1 MDKRPRRLAGVERRA
16 YDAVAMP
23 DASPAARSK
32 PDFSAVDFD
41 KAPFI
46 VIWEVTQG
54 CDLACVHCR
63 AEARPWRDPLELST
77 EEAFRLIDQIREF
90 GHPLFVLT
98 GGDPLKRPDIF
109 DIIRYADRK
118 GLRVTLTPSATPL
131 MTRERI
137 QEMKEAGLARMAVS
151 LDGHDAASHDAF
163 RRVPGSFDWTLRCI
177 RHARAIDLDV
187 QVNTT
192 VTRHNKAHVREIAAL
207 LAHEDICLWAVFFLV
222 PVGRG
227 KKDEMLDAAEHEE
240 VFNLLYD
247 LSKEVPFD
255 IKTTAAQH
263 YRRVVV
269 QRRRREAH
277 AAGGAPGAGRPME
290 PGGWASPDFLT
301 DKARPAADASTEVGR
316 SVKGINDG
324 NGFVF
329 ISHHGDVCPSGFLPI
344 SGGNVRERS
353 LVDIYRN
360 APLFRRIRDY
370 TQLKGKCGWC
380 DFRDICGGSR
390 SRSYGVTGDIMAS
403 EPYCAY
409 DPPPSARSA
418 AGA

>member
-1 MDKRPRRLAGVERRA
+1 MESDVRKILEVRP
-16 YDAVAMP
+16 
-23 DASPAARSK
+23 K
-32 PDFSAVDFD
+32 PDFASVDFD

-63 AEARPWRDPLELST
+63 AQARPWRDPLELSIG
-77 EEAFRLIDQIREF
+77 EAYKLVDQIREF

-109 DIIRYADRK
+109 DIIRYADKK

-131 MTRERI
+131 MTRQKI
-137 QEMKEAGLARMAVS
+137 QEMKDAGLARMAVS
-151 LDGHDAASHDAF
+151 LDGHGQASHDAF
-163 RRVPGSFDWTLRCI
+163 RRVPGSYDWTIQCI
-177 RHARAIDLDV
+177 RHARAIDLPV

-192 VTRHNKAHVREIAAL
+192 VTRHNKAHVRDIAWL
-207 LAHEDICLWAVFFLV
+207 LAKEDICLWAVFFLV

-227 KKDEMLDAAEHEE
+227 KKEEMLDAAEHEE
-240 VFNLLYD
+240 IFNLLYD
-247 LSKEVPFD
+247 LSKEMPFD

-263 YRRVVV
+263 YRRVVI
-269 QRRRREAH
+269 QRRRAEGLIQAPV
-277 AAGGAPGAGRPME
+277 PGAFAME
-290 PGGWASPDFLT
+290 PGGWISPDFLT
-301 DKARPAADASTEVGR
+301 GKARPAADASEEVGR
-316 SVKGINDG
+316 SVKGINDA

-360 APLFRRIRDY
+360 APLFRELRDY
-370 TQLKGKCGWC
+370 TKLKGKCGWC
-380 DFRDICGGSR
+380 DFRDLCGGSR
-390 SRSYGVTGDIMAS
+390 SRSYSVTGDSLAS

-409 DPPPSARSA
+409 DPPTPLR
-418 AGA
+418 

>member
-1 MDKRPRRLAGVERRA
+1 MAVSAHLSNRRRLAAGSDAA
-16 YDAVAMP
+16 YDAVMGQAG
-23 DASPAARSK
+23 AVREK
-32 PDFSAVDFD
+32 PDFAAVDFD

-63 AEARPWRDPLELST
+63 AEARPWRDPMELST
-77 EEAFRLIDQIREF
+77 AEAFRLVDQIREF

-109 DIIRYADRK
+109 EIIRYADRQ

-131 MTRERI
+131 MTRERV
-137 QEMKEAGLARMAVS
+137 QEMKDAGLARMAVS
-151 LDGHDAASHDAF
+151 LDAHDAASHDAF
-163 RRVPGSFDWTLRCI
+163 RRVPGSFDWTLQCI
-177 RHARAIDLDV
+177 RHARAIGLDV

-192 VTRHNKAHVREIAAL
+192 VTRHNKAHVRRIAGL
-207 LAHEDICLWAVFFLV
+207 LAKEDICLWAVFFLV

-227 KKDEMLDAAEHEE
+227 KKDEMLDAAGHEE

-247 LSKEVPFD
+247 LSKEMPFD

-263 YRRVVV
+263 YRRVVIE
-269 QRRRREAH
+269 RRRKEG
-277 AAGGAPGAGRPME
+277 AAGVRTME
-290 PGGWASPDFLT
+290 PGGWSSFLT
-301 DKARPAADASTEVGR
+301 AKARPAADASEVVGR
-316 SVKGINDG
+316 SIKGINDG

-344 SGGNVRERS
+344 SGGNVREKS
-353 LVDIYRN
+353 LVDIYRDS
-360 APLFRRIRDY
+360 PLFREIRDY
-370 TQLKGKCGWC
+370 TKLKGKCGWC
-380 DFRDICGGSR
+380 DFRDLCGGSR
-390 SRSYGVTGDIMAS
+390 SRSYGVTGDYMAS

-409 DPPPSARSA
+409 DPPKPAS
-418 AGA
+418 

>member
-1 MDKRPRRLAGVERRA
+1 MDPTG
-16 YDAVAMP
+16 AV
-23 DASPAARSK
+23 REK
-32 PDFSAVDFD
+32 PDFASVDFGRS
-41 KAPFI
+41 PFI

-63 AEARPWRDPLELST
+63 AEARPWRDPLELT
-77 EEAFRLIDQIREF
+77 TPEAFRLVDQIREF
-90 GHPLFVLT
+90 GQPLFVLT

-109 DIIRYADRK
+109 EIIRYADRK

-137 QEMKEAGLARMAVS
+137 REMKDAGLARMAVS
-151 LDGHDAASHDAF
+151 LDAHDAASHDAF
-163 RRVPGSFDWTLRCI
+163 RRVPGSFDWTLQCI
-177 RHARAIDLDV
+177 RHARAIGLDV

-192 VTRHNKAHVREIAAL
+192 VTRHNKAHVRRIAEL
-207 LAHEDICLWAVFFLV
+207 LAKEDICLWAVFFLV

-227 KKDEMLDAAEHEE
+227 KKDEMLDASEHEE
-240 VFNLLYD
+240 AFNLLYD
-247 LSKEVPFD
+247 LSKEMPYD

-263 YRRVVV
+263 YRRVVIE
-269 QRRRREAH
+269 RRRTEAQAVPISRTTSH
-277 AAGGAPGAGRPME
+277 EPRTTEME
-290 PGGWASPDFLT
+290 PGGWSSPDRPDFLT
-301 DKARPAADASTEVGR
+301 GKARPTADASEMVGR

-344 SGGNVRERS
+344 SGGNVREKS

-360 APLFRRIRDY
+360 SPLFREIRDY
-370 TQLKGKCGWC
+370 TKLKGKCGWC
-380 DFRDICGGSR
+380 DFRDLCGGSR
-390 SRSYGVTGDIMAS
+390 SRSYGVTGDYMAS

-409 DPPPSARSA
+409 DPPKPIR
-418 AGA
+418 